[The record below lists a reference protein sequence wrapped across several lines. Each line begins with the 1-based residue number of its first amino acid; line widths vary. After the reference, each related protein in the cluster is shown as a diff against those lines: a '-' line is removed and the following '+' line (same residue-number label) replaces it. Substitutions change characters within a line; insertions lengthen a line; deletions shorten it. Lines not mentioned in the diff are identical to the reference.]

1 MIGSLHKHV
10 VLAVLLQ
17 VKDPG
22 ALSRIITYGITQYC
36 GVCAVILSAKYT
48 LQFVSSAYIEYVSFF
63 LLKIVFMLMILMS
76 L

>member
-17 VKDPG
+17 GKDPG

-36 GVCAVILSAKYT
+36 SVCAVILSAKYT

-63 LLKIVFMLMILMS
+63 Y
-76 L
+76 